1 MRNPILT
8 DPVGDTDESK
18 RLRNPE
24 RTSVLEYVSAL
35 VHLGRSRLAH
45 TREMRQ
51 AIVEPLSHGLD
62 LENPVAPDLM
72 PKVKELFTTALS
84 ITIAYGVLNLEVS
97 CLVNLALVAFEMGD
111 EKDALSFL
119 SQYLDAL
126 VDFGRERCVGCGQT
140 RHKDVPVLTCSGC
153 GVAR

>member
-1 MRNPILT
+1 MFT
-8 DPVGDTDESK
+8 DPLGDTDESQI
-18 RLRNPE
+18 LRNPGG
-24 RTSVLEYVSAL
+24 RSVCEYACAL
-35 VHLGRSRLAH
+35 VNLGRSRLAH

-51 AIVEPLSHGLD
+51 AIQRLD
-62 LENPVAPDLM
+62 LANPVAPDVM

-84 ITIAYGVLNLEVS
+84 IANTYGVLNLQVV

-126 VDFGRERCVGCGQT
+126 VDFGRERCAGCGQT
-140 RHKDVPVLTCSGC
+140 RHKDVPMLTCSGC